1 MSSARR
7 SSLAD
12 RCATAAARSKGRIDV
27 SEGMISKDSKR
38 ERKSEERKGNG
49 SKKDKKDKK
58 ERKEERKL
66 RDAQREMRQA
76 FFGWYTRAE
85 TVTGS
90 PFWLNTR

>member
-1 MSSARR
+1 M
-7 SSLAD
+7 
-12 RCATAAARSKGRIDV
+12 DV
-27 SEGMISKDSKR
+27 GEGMISKDSKR
-38 ERKSEERKGNG
+38 ERKSEERKGER
-49 SKKDKKDKK
+49 KQERQ

-90 PFWLNTR
+90 PF